1 MGLHQFTPPMSGRMG
16 TLKTLATIRDAAL
29 IEYGCMGHLLYGRVF
44 LNQAGVWE
52 GCKLYSTH
60 IDEAD
65 ISLGDTG
72 RLARSIA
79 EVAGRDQPRVIFLLP
94 SAVPT
99 IIGTDLPAICRELQ
113 PEYPDVPLIPF
124 GCGGFNEHGYR
135 GVQEALLLLA
145 RTLPRAMERTRR
157 PTYNIIGSC
166 ADMFRFHADAGELQ
180 RVLKGAFGMEAIC
193 VMTSGTSVTQLEQL
207 SSAHVN
213 LVIRREG
220 VPAAE
225 HLQKRF
231 GTPYL
236 FGRPYGIEGTVKWLH
251 AVKELIGLDP
261 NHAFIK
267 EEASRANAQMEPAEP
282 VFRHVRRSHPDEAT
296 LSIGGHADVV
306 EGVLRYATQELSLNQ
321 GICWCDCPE
330 MASASVPYY
339 SEEAWTSA
347 ITAQR
352 KGMVMAGGEALVWAG
367 KSPEL
372 QLANP
377 DVKWRLSPYEAPF
390 VGFRGAVH
398 LAGLWLNAVLEQE

>member
-1 MGLHQFTPPMSGRMG
+1 MGLYKFTPPMSGRMG

-72 RLARSIA
+72 RLARAIA
-79 EVAGRDQPRVIFLLP
+79 EVTGRDKPRVIFLLP

-99 IIGTDLPAICRELQ
+99 VIGTDLPAICRELQ
-113 PEYPDVPLIPF
+113 PDYPDVPLIPF
-124 GCGGFNEHGYR
+124 GCGGFIEHGYH

-145 RTLPRAMERTRR
+145 GKLPLEVEKTPM

-166 ADMFRFHADAGELQ
+166 ADMFRFHADAVELQ
-180 RVLKGAFGMEAIC
+180 RVLKGAFGMDPVC
-193 VMTSGTSVTQLEQL
+193 VMTSETSVAQLEQL
-207 SSAHVN
+207 GCAHVN

-225 HLQKRF
+225 YLQKRF

-236 FGRPYGIEGTVKWLH
+236 FGRPYGIEGTVKWLD
-251 AVKELIGLDP
+251 ALKELTGLEPDYM
-261 NHAFIK
+261 FIK
-267 EEASRANAQMEPAEP
+267 EEAEKAKAQMEPAAP
-282 VFRHVRRSHPDEAT
+282 MFRHVRRSHPDEAT
-296 LSIGGHADVV
+296 VSIGGHDDVV
-306 EGVLRYATQELSLNQ
+306 EGVLRYATQELSLNK
-321 GICWCDCPE
+321 GTCWCDSPE
-330 MASASVPYY
+330 MASAAVPYY
-339 SEEAWTSA
+339 SENEWARA
-347 ITAQR
+347 ITSQR
-352 KGMVMAGGEALVWAG
+352 KGIVMAGGDALLWAG
-367 KSPEL
+367 KSLEL
-372 QLANP
+372 QIANP

-390 VGFRGAVH
+390 VGFQGAVL
-398 LAGLWLNAVLEQE
+398 LAGLWLNSVLDQE